1 MAEAREDKSHLQS
14 ELDLITAKATFEMQ
28 ALLLEK
34 GIRNLLESDVL
45 HKWAVPNA
53 KGGRRDSNPL
63 IVKLHD
69 YWMNMIL
76 QQAVFNV

>member
-14 ELDLITAKATFEMQ
+14 VLDLITAKATFEMQ

-45 HKWAVPNA
+45 HKWAVLNGGR
-53 KGGRRDSNPL
+53 GGRRDSNPL

-69 YWMNMIL
+69 Y
-76 QQAVFNV
+76 